1 MRRECG
7 GLRLSGCVRVRA
19 ATSPREWPRAP
30 PPGMKKKRQETRP
43 CLGRTSAGATARH
56 RTTERA
62 ELVAKNG
69 WGSGKWGSYRCR
81 TIWILDPRA
90 GPDGGGDWRP
100 RESSTG
106 RQATVV
112 AACFTVTVDGSVVG
126 SGVAEIVCVLSVDRG
141 PSDHLMGHAF

>member
-1 MRRECG
+1 MRTRTG
-7 GLRLSGCVRVRA
+7 GDISTGM
-19 ATSPREWPRAP
+19 ATGSPAGDE
-30 PPGMKKKRQETRP
+30 KKKTRP

-62 ELVAKNG
+62 DLVAENRS
-69 WGSGKWGSYRCR
+69 GSGTLGSYRCR

-100 RESSTG
+100 RGLDARLGARPLMDTSRG
-106 RQATVV
+106 RMFY
-112 AACFTVTVDGSVVG
+112 FTVTVDGSVVG